1 MKPIKNQWRVNASYH
16 YIRVSWSACISQA
29 RHVNCTSTHDFFT
42 TTPHEAP
49 NSSDA
54 TAAITSTVNLVSHSP
69 TPRLRCRSQSCR
81 FVSTAGRSCS
91 ACKCTRRRPTDDSRA
106 RSNFNTTAAAASV
119 AAAFSTTDA
128 ANSAFFVGS
137 ITACIYCSACSFYTA
152 ATCGVIKFKLYRAG
166 NDTAAGEDRGT
177 QRPPNSSPGSEHPS
191 TPQQLTIQAGFS
203 YEELAVATNFF
214 SDADFLGEGGFGCV
228 YKGVLRN
235 GQEVAV
241 KQLKPDSRQG
251 DHEFQAEVQIIS
263 RLHHKHLVSLKGCCV
278 SGAKRLLVFEYVP
291 NNTLEFHLHGRGQPP
306 MDWPTR
312 LRVALGSAKG
322 LAYLHED
329 CQPKIIHRDIKAA
342 NILLDHNFEA
352 KVADFGLAKFFL
364 DTKTHISTRV
374 IGTFG
379 YLAPEYASTGKLTDK
394 SDVFSFG
401 VLLLELITGRP
412 PIFLIRSIEESLV
425 DWARP
430 LLTQALND
438 GEYDAFVDP
447 RLRKKYAHNE
457 MGRMVACAAVC
468 VRHSARRRPR
478 MSLIVRALEGLVS
491 IEELSEGA
499 TPGHSTLYT
508 NGQPYMDIRRPKS
521 TLTSQYNADSEFSAT
536 TTSEYEMYSSGTA
549 SEGREKHD
557 LASGRKE
564 KALSLTEQVSSLH
577 CGVSCKN
584 RDQAMKIV
592 AGCYMESALLDAST
606 KNLDKQK
613 MKQEQL
619 FDGLPSKESRRWDTN
634 GQPISSSSHYEKHQ
648 MCAICLKG
656 NSCQTVRAR
665 TKQMGTL
672 IDENKPHEAQ
682 TLFDCLIEEGHKP
695 SLVTYT
701 TLLTAL
707 TDQRKFKSIP
717 SIISQVENSGLKP
730 DSIFFNAIINA
741 FSEAGKINEAIKIF
755 WKMKESGC
763 RPTTSTFNTL
773 IKGYGI
779 IGNPEESQ
787 TLLDMMSREENARPS
802 QKTYNILI
810 KAWCDKQNLTEAW
823 NVVHKM
829 SASGIQ
835 PDVVTYNTIARAY
848 TKNGETKRAEELIL
862 EMQMRL
868 RPNERTWVIILGG
881 YCTEGNMKDA
891 LRCVN
896 EMKAVGIRPNIVVFN
911 TLIKGFLDNQDMA
924 GADEVLAIM
933 KELGVR
939 PDLCIKPD
947 AQVYSILAKGYVR
960 AREPAKA
967 EALLVTMNELGIQAN
982 VVTFTT
988 IISGWCSAAN
998 MENAMRVYSM
1008 MSESGVSPNIK
1019 TFETLIWGYGELKQP
1034 WKAEELLQTMKET
1047 GVRPKKNCIR
1057 LVAEAWRA
1065 VGLQNEANRVL
1076 DSINDSHRS
1085 SQPDDSRILLERTD
1099 EVNQG
1104 QVYGSVNSNLLQA
1117 TKGSVTHGIRKGLR
1131 YAEPSSATIQ
1141 IATKSALI
1149 SPSFR
1154 FGVKSPAVCR
1164 KQSLLQPGIYGQV
1177 MNSSRAVFLQ

>member
-1 MKPIKNQWRVNASYH
+1 MK
-16 YIRVSWSACISQA
+16 
-29 RHVNCTSTHDFFT
+29 
-42 TTPHEAP
+42 
-49 NSSDA
+49 
-54 TAAITSTVNLVSHSP
+54 L
-69 TPRLRCRSQSCR
+69 
-81 FVSTAGRSCS
+81 
-91 ACKCTRRRPTDDSRA
+91 
-106 RSNFNTTAAAASV
+106 
-119 AAAFSTTDA
+119 
-128 ANSAFFVGS
+128 
-137 ITACIYCSACSFYTA
+137 
-152 ATCGVIKFKLYRAG
+152 
-166 NDTAAGEDRGT
+166 
-177 QRPPNSSPGSEHPS
+177 
-191 TPQQLTIQAGFS
+191 
-203 YEELAVATNFF
+203 
-214 SDADFLGEGGFGCV
+214 
-228 YKGVLRN
+228 
-235 GQEVAV
+235 
-241 KQLKPDSRQG
+241 
-251 DHEFQAEVQIIS
+251 
-263 RLHHKHLVSLKGCCV
+263 
-278 SGAKRLLVFEYVP
+278 
-291 NNTLEFHLHGRGQPP
+291 
-306 MDWPTR
+306 
-312 LRVALGSAKG
+312 
-322 LAYLHED
+322 
-329 CQPKIIHRDIKAA
+329 
-342 NILLDHNFEA
+342 
-352 KVADFGLAKFFL
+352 
-364 DTKTHISTRV
+364 
-374 IGTFG
+374 
-379 YLAPEYASTGKLTDK
+379 
-394 SDVFSFG
+394 
-401 VLLLELITGRP
+401 
-412 PIFLIRSIEESLV
+412 
-425 DWARP
+425 
-430 LLTQALND
+430 
-438 GEYDAFVDP
+438 
-447 RLRKKYAHNE
+447 
-457 MGRMVACAAVC
+457 
-468 VRHSARRRPR
+468 
-478 MSLIVRALEGLVS
+478 
-491 IEELSEGA
+491 
-499 TPGHSTLYT
+499 
-508 NGQPYMDIRRPKS
+508 
-521 TLTSQYNADSEFSAT
+521 
-536 TTSEYEMYSSGTA
+536 
-549 SEGREKHD
+549 
-557 LASGRKE
+557 
-564 KALSLTEQVSSLH
+564 
-577 CGVSCKN
+577 
-584 RDQAMKIV
+584 V
-592 AGCYMESALLDAST
+592 AGCYMESALLDASA
-606 KNLDKQK
+606 KNLDKQR

-634 GQPISSSSHYEKHQ
+634 GRPISSSSHYEKHQ

-656 NSCQTVRAR
+656 NSCRTVRTR

-672 IDENKPHEAQ
+672 IGENKPHEAQ
-682 TLFDCLIEEGHKP
+682 TLFDCLVEEGHKP

-717 SIISQVENSGLKP
+717 SLISQVENSGLKP
-730 DSIFFNAIINA
+730 DTIFFNAIINA

-779 IGNPEESQ
+779 IGKPEESQ

-829 SASGIQ
+829 HASGIQ

-881 YCTEGNMKDA
+881 YCKEGNMKDA

-911 TLIKGFLDNQDMA
+911 TLIKGFLDIQDMA
-924 GADEVLAIM
+924 GSDEVLALM
-933 KELGVR
+933 EELGVR
-939 PDLCIKPD
+939 PDLVTYSHQMNAWSAMGLMTRCMEVFNKMVEAGIKPD

-1047 GVRPKKNCIR
+1047 GVRPRKNCIR

-1085 SQPDDSRILLERTD
+1085 SQPDDSCILLERTD

-1104 QVYGSVNSNLLQA
+1104 QVYGSVNSNLLRA
-1117 TKGSVTHGIRKGLR
+1117 TNGSATHGIRKGLR
-1131 YAEPSSATIQ
+1131 CTEPSSATIQ

-1154 FGVKSPAVCR
+1154 FGVKSPVMCW

-1177 MNSSRAVFLQ
+1177 MNSCRAVFLQ